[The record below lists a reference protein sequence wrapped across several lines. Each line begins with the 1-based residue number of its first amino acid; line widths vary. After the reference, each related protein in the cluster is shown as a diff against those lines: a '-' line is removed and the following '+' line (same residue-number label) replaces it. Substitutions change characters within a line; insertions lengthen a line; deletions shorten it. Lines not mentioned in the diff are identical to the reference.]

1 MKKCVVIGVTG
12 GIAVYKA
19 LDIISAL
26 KKKDIDVRVIM
37 TESATKFVNPI
48 TFQSLSNNAVAVD
61 TFQEI
66 KVHEIQHISLAQRA
80 DLMLIAPATAN
91 IIGKVANGIADDM
104 LSTTIMACKSKV
116 IFAPAMNTN
125 MYENRIVQDN
135 IEKLKGYGYGFIEPG
150 SGRLACG
157 DIGVGKLA
165 DVSDIVERVLVE
177 LENKEQDLIGKKVL
191 ISAGPTI
198 APIDPVR
205 FITNRS
211 TGKMGYSIA
220 KEARDRGADVVLVSG
235 PTNLPQIKGIKTI
248 KVNTN
253 EEMKLAMLSEYNDS
267 DIVIKSAAV
276 ADYKPLEYS
285 EQKIKKSEG
294 DWNLVLTRDS
304 DILRELGERKIKQI
318 LVGFA
323 AESNNIIEN
332 ARTKI
337 HKKNLDYIVA
347 NDITA
352 NDAGFGSED
361 NRVTIL
367 SKDGTTVSLDKMR
380 KSQVACNI
388 FDMILGKRELRF
400 SLYNRKYLNQYKGGI
415 LNLYAEIILN
425 SEAIEIDRPFTYKVP
440 LDMEEKVKVGQI
452 VKVPFGVRSKPV
464 EGFILDLK
472 AEEEMKVSFKMKSI
486 LSVENEE
493 PVITEDD
500 LKLINFLR
508 EEYLCKYIDAIRLLI
523 PVGILKGA
531 KSKSR
536 NVIVFIN
543 DNL

>member
-125 MYENRIVQDN
+125 MYDNRIVQDN

-323 AESNNIIEN
+323 AESNNVIEN

-352 NDAGFGSED
+352 SDAGFGSED

-367 SKDGTTVSLDKMR
+367 SKDGEILNVDKMS
-380 KSQVACNI
+380 KSEVACNI
-388 FDMILGKRELRF
+388 FDMILRKR
-400 SLYNRKYLNQYKGGI
+400 
-415 LNLYAEIILN
+415 
-425 SEAIEIDRPFTYKVP
+425 
-440 LDMEEKVKVGQI
+440 
-452 VKVPFGVRSKPV
+452 
-464 EGFILDLK
+464 
-472 AEEEMKVSFKMKSI
+472 
-486 LSVENEE
+486 
-493 PVITEDD
+493 
-500 LKLINFLR
+500 
-508 EEYLCKYIDAIRLLI
+508 
-523 PVGILKGA
+523 
-531 KSKSR
+531 
-536 NVIVFIN
+536 
-543 DNL
+543 